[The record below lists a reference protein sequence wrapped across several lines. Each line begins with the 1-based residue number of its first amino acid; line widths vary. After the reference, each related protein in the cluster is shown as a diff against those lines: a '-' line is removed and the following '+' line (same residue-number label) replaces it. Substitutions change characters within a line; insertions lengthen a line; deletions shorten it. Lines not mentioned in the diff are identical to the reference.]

1 MCLHYVVSS
10 HLKASKED
18 IPVSQI
24 LRELAEKI
32 DSNSSCKFN
41 INRSCVL
48 DGAMRG
54 FRRLTFNPC
63 NTLSVK
69 FSDNKGTSEEAVD
82 LGGPRREFLRLLME
96 ALSRSEMFEGHEG
109 HLHLAL
115 DFKGLFTVM

>member
-1 MCLHYVVSS
+1 MFPLISS
-10 HLKASKED
+10 RPKED
-18 IPVSQI
+18 VPVSQI
-24 LRELAEKI
+24 LKELAEKI
-32 DSNSSCKFN
+32 NSKNSCRFN

-48 DGAMRG
+48 DGAIRG

-69 FSDNKGTSEEAVD
+69 FSDDKGTSEEAID

-96 ALSRSEMFEGHEG
+96 ALSQSEMFEGHEG

-115 DFKGLFTVM
+115 DFTGLYTNIW